1 MNSGTMY
8 SAKKDP
14 ATVNSTTTNFATIV
28 SAAMDPATMD
38 TAKIHTEK

>member
-14 ATVNSTTTNFATIV
+14 ATTELATMA

-38 TAKIHTEK
+38 TAKIHTDK